1 MRAHSFARHLGRY
14 DVTLI
19 VVGSV
24 IGSGI
29 FRTPAVVAQ
38 RLPIAGL
45 VIAAWFVG
53 GIVALCGAFVLG
65 ELGARLPKGC
75 GPYAYLSDAFHPI
88 VGFAYGWTGLLA
100 SFSGGIA
107 AAAVLFAGYFL
118 SLTGL
123 RFAPAIVAAV
133 ALAALSVVNAFGVRA
148 GNRLQSAL
156 TVLKI
161 VALLAIVAAGI
172 FAHPAAP
179 SSPGAPAAMPVWPGA
194 LGIAMVPILFSYN
207 GAMVANFMVA
217 ETKDAARTLPL
228 GLILGMTCVTI
239 LYVLVN
245 ASCLRVLGINGLAQT
260 PVPASSVLLAWA
272 GPFGGRI
279 ASIVVAV
286 VTLAFISNRVLTV
299 PRLYQAMAQDGLFFR
314 HVARIDPRTH
324 APVVAIAVQGVV
336 AMLIVLWGNYDQI
349 LNYVVST
356 FYAFNGLLALALLV
370 LRARARIAAPLGE
383 FRAPGHPVSTVVY
396 LVASWGVAVA
406 ACVADPRDGLVGI
419 AILLSAIPVYF
430 LWARGGAMTGAPG

>member
-1 MRAHSFARHLGRY
+1 VRAHSFARHLGRY

-161 VALLAIVAAGI
+161 VALLAIVAAAI

-279 ASIVVAV
+279 ASMVVAV

-430 LWARGGAMTGAPG
+430 LWARRGAMARAPG

>member
-1 MRAHSFARHLGRY
+1 VRAHSFARHLGRY

-75 GPYAYLSDAFHPI
+75 GPYAYLSNAFHPI

>member
-1 MRAHSFARHLGRY
+1 VRAHSFARHLGRY